1 MGYPWFEQE
10 NFDVHA
16 HKLKVTIPKDHR
28 IELRLPE
35 DFPAGPAEVIVLA
48 HPVGSEPQ
56 KLSSAQERALANLEE
71 LRSLRLTQEEEE
83 VLDQFESFRREHPFH
98 LSSLTDED

>member
-1 MGYPWFEQE
+1 M
-10 NFDVHA
+10 HA

-48 HPVGSEPQ
+48 HPAGPGQ
-56 KLSSAQERALANLEE
+56 QRLSSAQERALAQLEE
-71 LRSLRLTQEEEE
+71 LRSVQLTKEEED
-83 VLDQFESFRREHPFH
+83 VLDQFESFRSEHPLH

>member
-1 MGYPWFEQE
+1 M
-10 NFDVHA
+10 HA
-16 HKLKVTIPKDHR
+16 HKLKVTVPKDHR

-48 HPVGSEPQ
+48 QTSGSEKQ
-56 KLSSAQERALANLEE
+56 RLSSIQEKALANLEE
-71 LRSLRLTQEEEE
+71 LRSVRLTREEEE
-83 VLDQFESFRREHPFH
+83 VLDQFESFRSEHPFN